1 MTVLNH
7 AFSALMASVLHRQS
21 LFLGLEGKPTETD
34 ERWCSQ
40 NNARS
45 CGTEVG
51 RAGATSQ
58 HGWPVRS
65 RDTLGAHAWLCS

>member
-1 MTVLNH
+1 MTVLHH
-7 AFSALMASVLHRQS
+7 AFSALMASVPHRKRLS
-21 LFLGLEGKPTETD
+21 LGPEGKPTETD

-51 RAGATSQ
+51 RAGAASQ
-58 HGWPVRS
+58 PVWPVCS
-65 RDTLGAHAWLCS
+65 SGALGAQAWLCS